1 MTPET
6 FDKWRVVPRVLVLM
20 MAWATWD
27 VIHWF
32 TTLSDA
38 TLEQA
43 GLVCV
48 FKCARTAV
56 FGIFLVQGKKE

>member
-32 TTLSDA
+32 TTLSDP
-38 TLEQA
+38 TFEQA
-43 GLVCV
+43 GLVSQSRSQSNSSKV
-48 FKCARTAV
+48 KY
-56 FGIFLVQGKKE
+56 L